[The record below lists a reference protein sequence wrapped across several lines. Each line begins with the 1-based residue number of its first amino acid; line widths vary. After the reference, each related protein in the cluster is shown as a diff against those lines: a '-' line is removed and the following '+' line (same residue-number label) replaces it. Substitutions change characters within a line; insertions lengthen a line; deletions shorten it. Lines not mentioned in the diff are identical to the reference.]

1 MISPKGGYTM
11 DKKETVI
18 RDILQRMNPHLNDGQ
33 YGELKATLY
42 IVLHS
47 VEITEEKAEVAVQ
60 DTYNEQVLKQY
71 FGTLLMEGKS
81 KKTIERYKLAI
92 CMLLDSFPEKSVRE
106 ITTNDLRYYLA
117 TYQQKRKVSGTT
129 LDGMR
134 RVFSAFFN
142 WCEAEDYIYKSPARR
157 VARIKKDTKKE
168 RELYESEIEMLAQ
181 ACTNIRDRALIEFMY
196 ATAARVSEVAAV
208 NINDVD
214 FENREVLLHGK
225 GGKDRIAYFTD
236 KAALFLK
243 QYLNG
248 REDDNEALFI
258 SLKSWNNRVTK
269 DSIEQMV
276 RKLGQKSGIA
286 GIHPH
291 RFRVTRITVLVNRG
305 MPLQDVQNL
314 AGHASINTTQMYYR
328 ANGEKVRFE
337 YNKVA

>member
-1 MISPKGGYTM
+1 MLI
-11 DKKETVI
+11 
-18 RDILQRMNPHLNDGQ
+18 
-33 YGELKATLY
+33 
-42 IVLHS
+42 
-47 VEITEEKAEVAVQ
+47 
-60 DTYNEQVLKQY
+60 
-71 FGTLLMEGKS
+71 EGKS

-92 CMLLDSFPEKSVRE
+92 DMLLEFFNEKNVKE

-117 TYQQKRKVSGTT
+117 LYQQQRKVSGTT

-142 WCEAEDYIYKSPARR
+142 WLEQEDYIYKSPARR

-181 ACTNIRDRALIEFMY
+181 ACTTIRDRALIEFMY
-196 ATAARVSEVAAV
+196 ATAARVSEVAG
-208 NINDVD
+208 INREEVD
-214 FENREVLLHGK
+214 FEKRSVLLHGK

-236 KAALFLK
+236 KAALFLR
-243 QYLNG
+243 QYLEQ
-248 REDDNEALFI
+248 REDDNEALFV
-258 SLKSWNNRVTK
+258 SLKNHNTRVTK
-269 DSIEQMV
+269 ESIEQMV
-276 RKLGQKSGIA
+276 RILGNRSGVT

-305 MPLQDVQNL
+305 MPLQDVQVI

>member
-1 MISPKGGYTM
+1 M
-11 DKKETVI
+11 DKKEMVI
-18 RDILQRMNPHLNDGQ
+18 REIMQRMEPCLDEAQ
-33 YGELKATLY
+33 YSQLQSTLY
-42 IVLHS
+42 IALHS
-47 VEITEEKAEVAVQ
+47 VEITEEKAEVVVR
-60 DTYNEQVLKQY
+60 DTYNALVLKQY
-71 FGTLLMEGKS
+71 FGAMLIEGKS

-92 CMLLDSFPEKSVRE
+92 VMMLDFFSDKSIRE

-117 TYQQKRKVSGTT
+117 TYQQRRKVSGTT

-181 ACTNIRDRALIEFMY
+181 ACTNIRDRALLEFMY

-208 NINDVD
+208 NIGDVD
-214 FENREVLLHGK
+214 FEHREVLLHGK

-236 KAALFLK
+236 KAALFLR
-243 QYLNG
+243 QYLQQ
-248 REDDNEALFI
+248 REDNNEALFV
-258 SLKSWNNRVTK
+258 SLKNPKKRVTK

-276 RKLGQKSGIA
+276 RVLGKKSGVT

-305 MPLQDVQNL
+305 MPLQDVQVL